1 MKYEVLNH
9 SCIRLEGSK
18 TIYFDPYEI
27 KNEPHD
33 ADFVFVTHNH
43 TTHFSPEDI
52 FRVSKP
58 IKLTPDDG
66 FAPDNT
72 IIVTPESVVMLNAV
86 QNIVLQPGD
95 AVFAFG
101 IEIEAVPAYNIE
113 KPHHP
118 RENNWL
124 GYIVSLDGVRYY
136 IAGDTDNTPEARAV
150 KCDVAFLP
158 IGGESTCNIAEA
170 AALSKAISPSIEA
183 VPVFANKTDNSLN
196 ACRTFYAFLNEQ
208 HER

>member
-101 IEIEAVPAYNIE
+101 IEIEAPDEVLDALLDVE
-113 KPHHP
+113 KRLPPELKCATIGGLACTHTAKCV
-118 RENNWL
+118 RERL
-124 GYIVSLDGVRYY
+124 
-136 IAGDTDNTPEARAV
+136 AGD
-150 KCDVAFLP
+150 
-158 IGGESTCNIAEA
+158 CNSCE
-170 AALSKAISPSIEA
+170 
-183 VPVFANKTDNSLN
+183 
-196 ACRTFYAFLNEQ
+196 
-208 HER
+208 H